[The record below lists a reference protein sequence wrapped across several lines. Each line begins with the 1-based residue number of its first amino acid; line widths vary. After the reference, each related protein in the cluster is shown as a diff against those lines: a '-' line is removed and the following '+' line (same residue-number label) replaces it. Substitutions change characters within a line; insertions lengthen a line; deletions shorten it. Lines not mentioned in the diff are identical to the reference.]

1 MPYVI
6 NSINKICNST
16 FSFKIVATEVGKYGD
31 VLLVSIPNHLFK
43 RLMVQNIKTPA
54 CNDCLLLNFCFA
66 FIICNPR
73 VSSFITAKNPF
84 IYPHII
90 MPIKMVSHFICMFL
104 LSLVKVFYTYNC
116 NIFQLVVSNI
126 FTYRFFI

>member
-43 RLMVQNIKTPA
+43 RLMVQNIKTPDQLA
-54 CNDCLLLNFCFA
+54 MIAFCLIFVSRSSSVIQGLAVLSLL
-66 FIICNPR
+66 
-73 VSSFITAKNPF
+73 KNPF

-104 LSLVKVFYTYNC
+104 LSLVKS
-116 NIFQLVVSNI
+116 ILHI
-126 FTYRFFI
+126 